1 MSPGRKV
8 QPGEPL
14 RVSAKQYNRFIDA
27 ADANEKLRL
36 PVAGGLAGGTPVI
49 QCYNASGMAAPWRG
63 VVEISDGAVTG
74 EQVEFVQPGQA
85 TGVGLYG
92 ILLQPIH
99 AAGVG
104 LVAVAGGP
112 WMLASGAA
120 AGATVGPRDGFWT
133 ASSSGTT
140 WEVLR
145 GAVDDAALVRFASTG
160 FASLVVPDYDAVL
173 FYNATTKLLEWIPT
187 AEDCTYPY

>member
-104 LVAVAGGP
+104 LVAIAGGP
-112 WMLASGAA
+112 WQVLSPYSSISVGDVIGERSGLWF
-120 AGATVGPRDGFWT
+120 AGGDRRVL
-133 ASSSGTT
+133 
-140 WEVLR
+140 EVLR
-145 GAVDDAALVRFASTG
+145 APVDNVALVRFLGSSGIEIRDDDPPAAELWEGRVWYVRYADETG
-160 FASLVVPDYDAVL
+160 S
-173 FYNATTKLLEWIPT
+173 
-187 AEDCTYPY
+187 